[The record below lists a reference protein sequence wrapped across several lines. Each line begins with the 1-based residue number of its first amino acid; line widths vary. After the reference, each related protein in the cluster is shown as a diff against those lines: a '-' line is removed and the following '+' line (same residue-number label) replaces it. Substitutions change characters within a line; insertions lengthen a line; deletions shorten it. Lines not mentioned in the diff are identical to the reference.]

1 MADYAIGLAF
11 HKAHRTLVR
20 AVGLKAPCRYYATR
34 NSSTGLITLPTLD
47 AGDAY
52 ITIQGVTQT
61 SFQINDT
68 NQDFRLLGD
77 DGWGDSVITGSS
89 VQASVTTYFL
99 RDTDVPTGGTGT
111 CPQFVGDYEEG
122 FELFQRARYDKNF
135 EVYFEFLKE
144 MGQATGTTGAYIYD
158 FTGFNAVVSNY
169 QEQMSAEGL
178 TEISLDL
185 MSRGRP
191 VFGKYSN
198 TTALSFA

>member
-34 NSSTGLITLPTLD
+34 NTTTGLITLPTLD
-47 AGDAY
+47 TGDAY
-52 ITIQGVTQT
+52 ITMQGVSQT
-61 SFQINDT
+61 SFQINDQ

-99 RDTDVPTGGTGT
+99 RDTATPVGGGCPT
-111 CPQFVGDYEEG
+111 FVGDYEEG
-122 FELFQRARYDKNF
+122 FQLFQRARYDKDY

-144 MGQATGTTGAYIYD
+144 MGRAAGSTGNYIYD

>member
-20 AVGLKAPCRYYATR
+20 AVALTPPCRYFATR
-34 NSSTGLITLPTLD
+34 DASGFITLPTLD

-52 ITIQGVTQT
+52 VTMQGVTQT
-61 SFQINDT
+61 SFQINDQ

-99 RDTDVPTGGTGT
+99 KDTDIPVGGT
-111 CPQFVGDYEEG
+111 CPEFVGDYEEG
-122 FELFQRARYDKNF
+122 FNLIQRVRYDKNY

-144 MGQATGTTGAYIYD
+144 MGREDSTANADYIYD
-158 FTGFNAVVSNY
+158 FSGFNAVVQNY

-178 TEISLDL
+178 TEVSFDL

-191 VFGKYSN
+191 VFGRFSSP
-198 TTALSFA
+198 TALSFA

>member
-1 MADYAIGLAF
+1 MADYALGLSF

-20 AVGLKAPCRYYATR
+20 AVGLEAPCRYFATR
-34 NSSTGLITLPTLD
+34 NATTGMITLPTLD
-47 AGDAY
+47 AGDSY

-99 RDTDVPTGGTGT
+99 QDTDIPTGGT

-135 EVYFEFLKE
+135 EVYFEFL
-144 MGQATGTTGAYIYD
+144 
-158 FTGFNAVVSNY
+158 
-169 QEQMSAEGL
+169 
-178 TEISLDL
+178 
-185 MSRGRP
+185 
-191 VFGKYSN
+191 
-198 TTALSFA
+198 

>member
-1 MADYAIGLAF
+1 MATDYAIGLAM

-20 AVGLKAPCRYYATR
+20 AVGLTAPCRYFAARNAT
-34 NSSTGLITLPTLD
+34 TGAITLPTLD
-47 AGDAY
+47 TGDAY
-52 ITIQGVTQT
+52 ITIEGVSNT

-89 VQASVTTYFL
+89 VQASVTTYFM
-99 RDTDVPTGGTGT
+99 RDTVTAQGDECPT
-111 CPQFVGDYEEG
+111 FVGNYEEG
-122 FELFQRARYDKNF
+122 FNLFQRARYDKNY

-144 MGQATGTTGAYIYD
+144 LGRATGATGDYVYD

-198 TTALSFA
+198 TTALF

>member
-1 MADYAIGLAF
+1 MAADYAIGLAM

-20 AVGLKAPCRYYATR
+20 AVGLTAPCRYFAARNAT
-34 NSSTGLITLPTLD
+34 TGVITLPTLD
-47 AGDAY
+47 TGDAY
-52 ITIQGVTQT
+52 ITIEGVSNT

-89 VQASVTTYFL
+89 VQASVTTYFM
-99 RDTDVPTGGTGT
+99 RDTVTAQNDACPT
-111 CPQFVGDYEEG
+111 FVGNYEEG
-122 FELFQRARYDKNF
+122 FNLFQRARYDKNY

-144 MGQATGTTGAYIYD
+144 LGRATGATGDYVYD

-198 TTALSFA
+198 TTALF